1 MDVGTLLDFEAR
13 WPRHTAAKDNRIR
26 DELGITPA
34 RFYQQLHRAARSLEG
49 QAHDPITSHRLING
63 RLSRVR

>member
-34 RFYQQLHRAARSLEG
+34 RFYQQLHRAARSIEG
-49 QAHDPITSHRLING
+49 QAHDPITSHRLIFG

>member
-13 WPRHTAAKDNRIR
+13 WPRHTTAKDNRIR
-26 DELGITPA
+26 DELGLTPA

-49 QAHDPITSHRLING
+49 QRYDPITSHRLING